1 MISAITPSIFSVDF
15 SLSALMFPAGSMR
28 MNKIF
33 LYPQLNWGDHD
44 YSATKE
50 KRFQTLDVANGIS
63 VVLSLEE
70 SYSLRHITPLE

>member
-1 MISAITPSIFSVDF
+1 
-15 SLSALMFPAGSMR
+15 